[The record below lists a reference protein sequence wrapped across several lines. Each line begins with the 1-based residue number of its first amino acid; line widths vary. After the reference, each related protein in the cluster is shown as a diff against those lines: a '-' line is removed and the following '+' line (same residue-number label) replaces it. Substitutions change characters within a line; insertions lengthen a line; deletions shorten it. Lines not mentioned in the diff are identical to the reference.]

1 MRLASNDIYPALCA
15 PPIHYG
21 TALHLS
27 SRRLRSHPLRN
38 PNTCARVPSLPARPP
53 DVRNRLLRPLVD
65 TAVEVYSHVAAE
77 LLPTPAKSHYAF
89 SLRDVSSVFGG
100 MLAIRPP
107 QCGADPRGT
116 LTRLWLH
123 EHMRVY
129 HDRWGAAR
137 DMLRQRICGVR
148 GVVGPA

>member
-1 MRLASNDIYPALCA
+1 MRLAPHHSYYQALCA
-15 PPIHYG
+15 PPIDRG
-21 TALHLS
+21 AAMPLCI
-27 SRRLRSHPLRN
+27 RRLRFHTLHHRN
-38 PNTCARVPSLPARPP
+38 TIRMCALPALPLPAP

-89 SLRDVSSVFGG
+89 SLRDVSAVFGG

-129 HDRWGAAR
+129 HDR
-137 DMLRQRICGVR
+137 
-148 GVVGPA
+148 